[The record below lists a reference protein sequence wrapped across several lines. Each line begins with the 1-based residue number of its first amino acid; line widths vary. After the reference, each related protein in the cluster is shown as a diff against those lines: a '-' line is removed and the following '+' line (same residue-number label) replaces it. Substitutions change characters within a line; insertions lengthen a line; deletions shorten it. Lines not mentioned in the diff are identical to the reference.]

1 MRNSVL
7 IAVALAAL
15 VCGSVEARP
24 GGGRAPRSGGST
36 RQGSVTGANGRTGT
50 YQGQNSWTR
59 GNGSAQNNYQG
70 TRTNGKG
77 QTSTVNRQQNVTKT
91 GDNTFHRDGSQT
103 VTGPN
108 GKTRTSTSTGEGSVQ
123 KTDNGYTK
131 TYEGTRTNA
140 NGKTVEVDKT
150 VNVQKNAD
158 GTVTKEREVDYSK
171 PTGEALGTSKSTTTV
186 TPGQGST
193 TTGTYTNQNGKTW
206 TGEGTRT
213 PVTPVTSPSPTTP

>member
-7 IAVALAAL
+7 IAVAIAAL

-24 GGGRAPRSGGST
+24 GGGRARAGSNTRS
-36 RQGSVTGANGRTGT
+36 GSVTRPNGRTGT
-50 YQGQNSWTR
+50 FQGQNTWTR
-59 GNGSAQNNYQG
+59 GQGNAQNSYQG
-70 TRTNGKG
+70 TRTNAKG
-77 QTSTVNRQQNVTKT
+77 QSSTVNRQQNVTKT

-108 GKTRTSTSTGEGSVQ
+108 GKSRTSTASGDGTVQ

-158 GTVTKEREVDYSK
+158 GTVTRDREVEYSK
-171 PTGEALGTSKSTTTV
+171 PTGEALGTSKTSTTH

-206 TGEGTRT
+206 TGESTRT
-213 PVTPVTSPSPTTP
+213 PVISPSPVTEPTTP